1 MKQSVPMRV
10 TQLRQYLKGI
20 LKFSVLHEEKVVKEE
35 KSSFDT
41 LFKKCWKL
49 FAEVVERWLL
59 LKWYMILKCRNLSQ
73 TIGLSMKFCQY

>member
-10 TQLRQYLKGI
+10 TGLRQYLKGI
-20 LKFSVLHEEKVVKEE
+20 LKFSVSHEEKVVKEE

-41 LFKKCWKL
+41 YFKNVGN

-59 LKWYMILKCRNLSQ
+59 LKWYMSLKCRNSSG
-73 TIGLSMKFCQY
+73 TMGLSVKFC